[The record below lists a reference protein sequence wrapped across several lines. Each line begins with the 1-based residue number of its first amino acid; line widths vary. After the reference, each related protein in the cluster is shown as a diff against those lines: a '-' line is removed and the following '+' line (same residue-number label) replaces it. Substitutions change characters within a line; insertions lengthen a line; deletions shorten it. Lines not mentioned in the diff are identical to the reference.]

1 VIPNKIPAQ
10 AYQKSCGRVWF
21 AFLLLVIP
29 AYFGCPSALAID
41 QAREV
46 RRVLVLSE
54 LGPSSPA
61 VSLMSEEIRAAVEEL
76 PYEVELY
83 SESINTPLFADPNS
97 QSELGNLYAYKYRDR
112 KIDVIVAMGP
122 APIKFLAASRTQ
134 FLPGTPIVI
143 CGSSMGQ
150 ADNPVLDPSFT
161 GAWMPIEPEKTV
173 EVATRLRPGIRHVAV
188 VGGRSRYDRH
198 LEELVKR
205 SEPAFG
211 SHLDFIYLTEL
222 SMPTLLSRVRNIAK
236 DTVVL
241 FTSMQLDAAGNHY
254 INASQSLPMVA
265 AAASV
270 PTFGLA
276 DTLVG
281 RGAVGGYVI
290 SFGLQGRIAADATV
304 KILMGMSPK
313 DIPIR
318 HSNGLYMFDWRALK
332 RWGISEQSLPPG
344 SVILY
349 REPTLWEKHSRL
361 VIATALAIFLM
372 ALLSAYLLVERRRRS
387 MAERDL
393 EEEMN
398 FQRLI
403 SELSTFFIDLRP
415 DQVDVGI
422 DSALQRVRGALAL
435 DRVSVDEFVENG
447 KALRITH
454 GSSDQRGPQVSTLIP
469 SSESPYLTSQIMD
482 NRTVIISSLDRRV
495 DMSTN
500 ERELMRSRGV
510 QAGVFVPLEARG
522 SVLGALA
529 FESGLERRWSEEV
542 VMQCTMLGQVFASAL
557 IRKKED
563 EALLTSELLK
573 DAILSSLSGDVAVID
588 HNGKILGTNAWA
600 EHNENHNGMF
610 SEEESVQGANIL
622 DVYQRS
628 THMTDPLGTQVAD
641 GIRAVLEGQLPQ
653 FEVEWSQESPG
664 GMRWFITSATPV
676 HPWERERGAVVTR
689 TEITARKQAE
699 EERLELSG
707 RLIDLQEKE
716 RSRLARELHDDFNQ
730 RLAVLA
736 IDLERTAQT
745 VAASPLKASQ
755 KLHELWSQATEIGT
769 DLHSLSH
776 RLHSSTLE
784 GLGLVLGLSSLCEE
798 FAAQHEIQVDFMH
811 DRVPRFIPPDIALC
825 LFRIAQEALRNV
837 KRHSGASRA
846 EVRLEGKGD
855 VISLSISDEGIGFA
869 LSRVSTGLGV
879 RSMQERLRLLTG
891 RFEIRSQPGVGTVI
905 QVTVPLPPKEFTSV
919 HTERDRSTRR
929 DVYATD

>member
-1 VIPNKIPAQ
+1 M
-10 AYQKSCGRVWF
+10 
-21 AFLLLVIP
+21 
-29 AYFGCPSALAID
+29 
-41 QAREV
+41 
-46 RRVLVLSE
+46 
-54 LGPSSPA
+54 SSSG
-61 VSLMSEEIRAAVEEL
+61 V
-76 PYEVELY
+76 
-83 SESINTPLFADPNS
+83 
-97 QSELGNLYAYKYRDR
+97 
-112 KIDVIVAMGP
+112 
-122 APIKFLAASRTQ
+122 
-134 FLPGTPIVI
+134 
-143 CGSSMGQ
+143 
-150 ADNPVLDPSFT
+150 
-161 GAWMPIEPEKTV
+161 
-173 EVATRLRPGIRHVAV
+173 
-188 VGGRSRYDRH
+188 
-198 LEELVKR
+198 
-205 SEPAFG
+205 
-211 SHLDFIYLTEL
+211 
-222 SMPTLLSRVRNIAK
+222 
-236 DTVVL
+236 
-241 FTSMQLDAAGNHY
+241 
-254 INASQSLPMVA
+254 
-265 AAASV
+265 
-270 PTFGLA
+270 
-276 DTLVG
+276 
-281 RGAVGGYVI
+281 
-290 SFGLQGRIAADATV
+290 
-304 KILMGMSPK
+304 
-313 DIPIR
+313 
-318 HSNGLYMFDWRALK
+318 YMFDWRALK
-332 RWGISEQSLPPG
+332 RWELSERNLPPG
-344 SVILY
+344 SIVLY
-349 REPTLWEKHSRL
+349 RESTLWEKHSRL
-361 VIATALAIFLM
+361 VIATVLTIFLM
-372 ALLSAYLLVERRRRS
+372 ALLSAYLLLERRRRGV
-387 MAERDL
+387 AEREL
-393 EEEMN
+393 EEEMK

-422 DSALQRVRGALAL
+422 DSALHRVLGALAL
-435 DRVSVDEFVENG
+435 DRISVLEFVENG
-447 KALRITH
+447 SALRFTH
-454 GSSDQRGPQVSTLIP
+454 VSDRQNGPQVGTLVP
-469 SSESPYLTSQIMD
+469 CSDLPYLTTQLAD
-482 NRTVIISSLDRRV
+482 NKTVIVSSFDRCF

-500 ERELMRSRGV
+500 ERELMRSRGA

-529 FESGLERRWSEEV
+529 FISGLERRWSEKVATE
-542 VMQCTMLGQVFASAL
+542 CTMLGQVFASAL

-573 DAILSSLSGDVAVID
+573 NAILSSLSGDVAVID
-588 HNGKILGTNAWA
+588 HNGRIVGTNAWS
-600 EHNENHNGMF
+600 ERNEDHRGMF
-610 SEEESVQGANIL
+610 SEEESVQGGNIL
-622 DVYQRS
+622 DIYQRS
-628 THMTDPLGTQVAD
+628 THMTDPLGTPVAS
-641 GIRAVLEGQLPQ
+641 GIRAVLEGQLPH
-653 FEVEWSQESPG
+653 FEVEWSQESAG
-664 GMRWFITSATPV
+664 GKRWFITSVTPI

-745 VAASPLKASQ
+745 VTTSPLKASQ

-879 RSMQERLRLLTG
+879 RSMHERLRLLNG

-905 QVTVPLPPKEFTSV
+905 QVTVPLPPKEYTSE
-919 HTERDRSTRR
+919 HKEPDRITRR

>member
-1 VIPNKIPAQ
+1 VISNKIPAQ
-10 AYQKSCGRVWF
+10 AHQRSCGRVWLT
-21 AFLLLVIP
+21 FLLLVIP
-29 AYFGCPSALAID
+29 AYFSCPSAVAID
-41 QAREV
+41 QAHEV
-46 RRVLVLSE
+46 RRILILSE
-54 LGPSSPA
+54 LGPSAPA
-61 VSLMSEEIRAAVEEL
+61 VSLMSEEIRAAVMEHV

-83 SESINTPLFADPNS
+83 SESFNTTLFADPKS
-97 QSELGNLYAYKYRDR
+97 QIVLGNLYAYKYADR
-112 KIDVIVAMGP
+112 KIDLIVAMGP
-122 APIKFLAASRTQ
+122 SPIKFLAASRAL
-134 FLPGTPIVI
+134 FFPGTPIVI
-143 CGSSMGQ
+143 CGSSREE
-150 ADNPVLDPSFT
+150 ADNPVLDASFT

-173 EVATRLRPGIRHVAV
+173 DVAVRLRPGIRHIAV
-188 VGGRSRYDRH
+188 VGGRSLFDRH

-205 SEPAFG
+205 SESPFG
-211 SHLDFIYLTEL
+211 SQLDFIYLTDL
-222 SMPTLLSRVRNIAK
+222 SMPTMLSRVRNLQR

-241 FTSMQLDAAGNHY
+241 FTSMQRDAAGNHY
-254 INASQSLPMVA
+254 INASQSVPMIS

-270 PTFGLA
+270 PTFALA

-281 RGAVGGYVI
+281 HGVVGGYVS
-290 SFGLQGRIAADATV
+290 SFGLQGRIAADAIV

-318 HSNGLYMFDWRALK
+318 HGSGQYMFDWRALK
-332 RWGISEQSLPPG
+332 RWGLSERNLPPD
-344 SVILY
+344 SIVLY
-349 REPTLWEKHSRL
+349 RESTLWEKHKQL
-361 VIATALAIFLM
+361 VIATALTIFLM
-372 ALLSAYLLVERRRRS
+372 ALLSAYLLLERRRRS
-387 MAERDL
+387 KAEREL
-393 EEEMN
+393 EEEMR

-403 SELSTFFIDLRP
+403 SELSTLFIDLRP

-422 DSALQRVRGALAL
+422 DSALHRVLGALAL
-435 DRVSVDEFVENG
+435 DRISVLEFVENG

-454 GSSDQRGPQVSTLIP
+454 GSSEQGAQVGTLIP
-469 SSESPYLTSQIMD
+469 CSDLPYLTTQLAD
-482 NRTVIISSLDRRV
+482 NRNVIISSFDRCF

-500 ERELMRSRGV
+500 ERELMRSRGA
-510 QAGVFVPLEARG
+510 QAAVFVPLEARG
-522 SVLGALA
+522 SVLGVLA
-529 FESGLERRWSEEV
+529 FVSDLERRWSEKVATE
-542 VMQCTMLGQVFASAL
+542 CTMLGQVFASAL

-573 DAILSSLSGDVAVID
+573 NAILSSLSGDVAVID
-588 HNGKILGTNAWA
+588 HNGRILGTNAWA
-600 EHNENHNGMF
+600 ERNEDHRGMF
-610 SEEESVQGANIL
+610 SEEESVPGANIL

-628 THMTDPLGTQVAD
+628 THTTDPLGAQVAS
-641 GIRAVLEGQLPQ
+641 GIRAVLEGQQ
-653 FEVEWSQESPG
+653 THFEVEWSQESPAG
-664 GMRWFITSATPV
+664 KRWFITSVTPV

-736 IDLERTAQT
+736 IDLERTART
-745 VAASPLKASQ
+745 VATSPLKATQ

-811 DRVPRFIPPDIALC
+811 DRVPRFVPPDIGLC
-825 LFRIAQEALRNV
+825 LFRIAQEGLRNV

-855 VISLSISDEGIGFA
+855 VISLSISDEGVGFP

-879 RSMQERLRLLTG
+879 RSMQERLRLLNG
-891 RFEIRSQPGVGTVI
+891 RFEIRSQPGAGTVI
-905 QVTVPLPPKEFTSV
+905 QVTVPLPPKEYRS
-919 HTERDRSTRR
+919 ERKEPDRTTRR